1 MTDAFYYLYTNT
13 NMDNQIQN
21 TIKSHEDQIDFIARK
36 MIEHDEQFDNINRK
50 MIAHD
55 EQFDNIKNEMA
66 TKNDLRNIS
75 KTLDKLVGLVET
87 RNQEIVMISHGMKRH
102 EKSIEKIEEDI
113 RQIKPAL
120 GLS

>member
-1 MTDAFYYLYTNT
+1 VECVETFALIILDNLTDAFYYLYTNT

-36 MIEHDEQFDNINRK
+36 MIEHDEQFS
-50 MIAHD
+50 A
-55 EQFDNIKNEMA
+55 IKEEMV

-87 RNQEIVMISHGMKRH
+87 QNQEIVMISHGMKRH
-102 EKSIEKIEEDI
+102 EESIEKIEEDI

>member
-1 MTDAFYYLYTNT
+1 
-13 NMDNQIQN
+13 MDNQTQN
-21 TIKSHEDQIDFIARK
+21 KFKSHEEQIDFIARK
-36 MIEHDEQFDNINRK
+36 MIE
-50 MIAHD
+50 HD

-75 KTLDKLVGLVET
+75 KTLDKLVKLVET
-87 RNQEIVMISHGMKRH
+87 QNQEIVMISHGMKRY
-102 EKSIEKIEEDI
+102 EEAIEKNTEDI

>member
-1 MTDAFYYLYTNT
+1 
-13 NMDNQIQN
+13 MDNQIQN

-36 MIEHDEQFDNINRK
+36 MIEHDEQFDNITRK
-50 MIAHD
+50 MIEHD
-55 EQFDNIKNEMA
+55 EQFSAIKEEMA